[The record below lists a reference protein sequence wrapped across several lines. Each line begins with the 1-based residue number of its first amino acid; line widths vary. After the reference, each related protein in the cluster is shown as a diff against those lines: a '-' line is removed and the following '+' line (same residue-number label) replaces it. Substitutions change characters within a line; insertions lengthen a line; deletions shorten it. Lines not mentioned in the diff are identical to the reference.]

1 MKIAEKSSKCRN
13 TLLRLGQNRVVAQAL
28 PIVFLVAITLLFA
41 AMTNGRF
48 IDPINLKQILDQA
61 LIVGTVAT
69 GASFIF
75 GTGNV
80 NIAMGSC
87 TALTCTVAAKVY
99 VATNSVPVMIVTAL
113 LFGIVLLMCCALLST
128 TLHVRVMF
136 VTIVMM
142 VLLSNIHE
150 ELLGGTTLQLPFE
163 MTGALKKAG
172 APYILFGVFFVF
184 CLLLFHGTW
193 VGRAIKMTGSNQT
206 CAEQT
211 GIFRNTCL
219 LIAFLVAGIGVGCG
233 ALITIIRTGS
243 ITSSTCGDLN
253 MNCMLAIVLG
263 GMPVFG
269 GSKSRAYAAII
280 GAVTVTALSSG
291 LLMVGVSSTIL
302 QGVRGIIFLILV
314 LVGNKRP
321 QLLPTR
327 EG

>member
-13 TLLRLGQNRVVAQAL
+13 TLLSLGQNRVVAQAL

-142 VLLSNIHE
+142 VLLSSIHE